1 MSHGFEVENKNPAS
15 SLSRGISYSENLL
28 TALAL
33 GAMMLLPVAEIFLRK
48 FFQTGISGVTVI
60 VQHLVLL
67 VGMTGGI
74 LAARDQRLLSLSTLS
89 SFLNKRWTAYAKIGA
104 NSFATAVTAFL
115 CVGSFLFAKSSYRF
129 GKVLIFD
136 IPTWT
141 VQGILP
147 VAFAIIAFRLWWTSS
162 DEWEGRIVT
171 AILAIGAIYLGFFP
185 TSAVQEVLPI
195 AFSLIALR
203 LWWTNFKGLKGR
215 AVAVLLAIGAI
226 YLGSHLPPVSPESL
240 VIPCLIGMG
249 IAAILGAPIFTLLGG
264 AALIFFWGEESPIA
278 SIALDHYQMVVNPSL
293 ATIPLFT
300 LAGYFL
306 AEGGASKR
314 LIRVFLSLVGQI
326 RGGPVIVTTLVCAF
340 FTTFTGASGVT
351 ILALGGLLLPV
362 LVAANFS
369 ERNAIGL
376 LTGAGSLGV
385 LFPPCLPLIL
395 YAVIAT
401 NSGANVE
408 IKNIFLG
415 GLLPGILL
423 VGLTIWWGVT
433 KAKPDADK
441 EKDPFNAK
449 EAYKAAWEAK
459 WELLLPVVAL
469 VSLFGGFAT
478 PVEAAAL
485 TAFYALIIEVFIY
498 RDLHLFRDVPRVMAE
513 CGLLV
518 GGVLLILGVA
528 MGFTNYLIDAQVP
541 DMAVDWAT
549 STITSKWVFLLL
561 LNVFLLLVGC
571 LMDIFSAI
579 IVVVPLL
586 IPIGLAFGVDPVHLG
601 IIFLANLQL
610 GYLTPPVGMNLFLS
624 SYRFGKPLPEVIRAT
639 MPMLLVFLVSILL
652 ITYLPF
658 LTTWL
663 PSLFK

>member
-1 MSHGFEVENKNPAS
+1 MSHGFEVEKKRPAS
-15 SLSRGISYSENLL
+15 PLSRGIFYSENLL
-28 TALAL
+28 TSLAL
-33 GAMMLLPVAEIFLRK
+33 GAMMLLPVVEIFLRK
-48 FFQTGISGVTVI
+48 LFQTGISGVTVI

-67 VGMTGGI
+67 VGMIGGI

-89 SFLNKRWTAYAKIGA
+89 SFLNERWTAYAKIGA
-104 NSFATAVTAFL
+104 NSFATAITVFL
-115 CVGSFLFAKSSYRF
+115 CLGSVQFAQSSHKF
-129 GKVLIFD
+129 GKILIFD

-141 VQGILP
+141 VQ
-147 VAFAIIAFRLWWTSS
+147 AI
-162 DEWEGRIVT
+162 
-171 AILAIGAIYLGFFP
+171 
-185 TSAVQEVLPI
+185 LPI
-195 AFSLIALR
+195 AFAIIALR
-203 LWWTNFKGLKGR
+203 LWWTSSERWKGR
-215 AVAVLLAIGAI
+215 LVTIILSSGAI
-226 YLGSHLPPVSPESL
+226 LLGIFPPVSPESL
-240 VIPCLIGMG
+240 VLPCLLGMG
-249 IAAILGAPIFTLLGG
+249 GAAILGAPIFTLLGG
-264 AALIFFWGEESPIA
+264 AALILFWGEESPIA

-401 NSGANVE
+401 NSGAQVE
-408 IKNIFLG
+408 IKAIFLG

-423 VGLTIWWGVT
+423 VGLTAWWGITRSRRVNT
-433 KAKPDADK
+433 KTKK
-441 EKDPFNAK
+441 ERFNGK
-449 EAYKAAWEAK
+449 EAYQAAWEAK

-485 TAFYALIIEVFIY
+485 TALYALCIEVFIY
-498 RDLHLFRDVPRVMAE
+498 RDLHLLRDVPRVMAE

-528 MGFTNYLIDAQVP
+528 MGFTNYLIDAQIP
-541 DMAVDWAT
+541 DLAVDWAT

-586 IPIGLAFGVDPVHLG
+586 IPIGLAFGIDPIHLG

-639 MPMLLVFLVSILL
+639 IPMLLVFLVSILF

-663 PSLFK
+663 PNVFK

>member
-1 MSHGFEVENKNPAS
+1 MSHGFEVDKKSPS
-15 SLSRGISYSENLL
+15 SPLSRGVSYSENLL

-33 GAMMLLPVAEIFLRK
+33 AAMMLLPVAEIFLRK

-67 VGMTGGI
+67 VGMIGGV

-104 NSFATAVTAFL
+104 NSFATAVTVFL
-115 CVGSFLFAKSSYRF
+115 CLGSFQFAKSSYKF
-129 GKVLIFD
+129 GKILIFD

-141 VQGILP
+141 VQAVLP
-147 VAFAIIAFRLWWTSS
+147 VTFAI
-162 DEWEGRIVT
+162 
-171 AILAIGAIYLGFFP
+171 
-185 TSAVQEVLPI
+185 
-195 AFSLIALR
+195 IALR
-203 LWWTNFKGLKGR
+203 LWWTSSADWKGR
-215 AVAVLLAIGAI
+215 TGTAILAIGLI
-226 YLGSHLPPVSPESL
+226 SLGIFPPVSPESL
-240 VIPCLIGMG
+240 VIPFLIGMG

-264 AALIFFWGEESPIA
+264 AALIFFWGDESPIA

-415 GLLPGILL
+415 GLLPGMLL

-433 KAKPDADK
+433 KAKPDANK
-441 EKDPFNAK
+441 EKKPFNAK

-485 TAFYALIIEVFIY
+485 TAFYALCIEVFVY

-663 PSLFK
+663 PSVFK